1 MSDEKSTA
9 RSSVRSDL
17 EDWFESDL
25 GRSMLAAVLLRLGA
39 LLPTLFGYHILQLG
53 LFRDKPLM
61 AASRISHQAV
71 VSIDP
76 ALNPPS
82 DNGVLCA
89 ASALPIAADSI
100 DVILLPY
107 VLEFEQDPHDV
118 LREVERVLIGEGH
131 VVIIGFN
138 PWSCWGLWRLL
149 LWWRDSV
156 PWSGRFLRI
165 GRLKDWLKLLGFEVT
180 HTSRAFF
187 RPPVRSARLLRN
199 LGFLELLGRKLIPI
213 FGGCYVIVARKRLQ
227 RLIPI
232 RTQWR
237 ARRRLIAAGVVEPT
251 TFQAPRDED

>member
-1 MSDEKSTA
+1 
-9 RSSVRSDL
+9 
-17 EDWFESDL
+17 
-25 GRSMLAAVLLRLGA
+25 
-39 LLPTLFGYHILQLG
+39 
-53 LFRDKPLM
+53 
-61 AASRISHQAV
+61 
-71 VSIDP
+71 
-76 ALNPPS
+76 
-82 DNGVLCA
+82 GVLCA
-89 ASALPIAADSI
+89 ASALPIAADSV
-100 DVILLPY
+100 DVVLLPF
-107 VLEFEQDPHDV
+107 VLEFEQEPHDV

-138 PWSCWGLWRLL
+138 PLGCWGLWRLL
-149 LWWRDSV
+149 LWWRDNV

-187 RPPVRSARLLRN
+187 RPPLNSARLLRN
-199 LGFLELLGRKLIPI
+199 LGLLELLGRKLLPM

-251 TFQAPRDED
+251 AFQAPRDER

>member
-1 MSDEKSTA
+1 VSNEKSTA
-9 RSSVRSDL
+9 RSSVRVDL
-17 EDWFESDL
+17 ENWFETDL
-25 GRSMLAAVLLRLGA
+25 GRSMLASVLLRLGA

-61 AASRISHQAV
+61 GASRISHQV
-71 VSIDP
+71 VFSIDP
-76 ALNPPS
+76 ALHPQAE
-82 DNGVLCA
+82 NGVLSE
-89 ASALPIAADSI
+89 ASALPVAADCV
-100 DVILLPY
+100 DVVLLPY
-107 VLEFEQDPHDV
+107 VLEFEREPHDV

-149 LWWRDSV
+149 LWWRDNV

-180 HTSRAFF
+180 HSSRVFF

-199 LGFLELLGRKLIPI
+199 LGFLEVLGRKLLPL
-213 FGGCYVIVARKRLQ
+213 FGGCYIIVARKRLQ

-251 TFQAPRDED
+251 TYRSARDEN